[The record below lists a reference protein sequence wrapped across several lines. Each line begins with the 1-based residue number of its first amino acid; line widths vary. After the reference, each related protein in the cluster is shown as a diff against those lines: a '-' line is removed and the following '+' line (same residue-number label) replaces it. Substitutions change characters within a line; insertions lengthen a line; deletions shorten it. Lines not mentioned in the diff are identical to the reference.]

1 MSRLPFELLLALR
14 YLRPKRTF
22 VSVITLISVLGVSLG
37 VAVLIV
43 YGTGGWLTGADRGWD
58 VWNAHLIPNSPQQ
71 MKQLFGVDDRLV
83 KVADE
88 TPLHKALVLVEPCG
102 FFRSAN
108 CFGSVFLRNDI
119 HFDGDVVWARYV
131 QGYEDQIIAAFPGR
145 RVYVATWD
153 DGAVIRPYVKP

>member
-1 MSRLPFELLLALR
+1 MGLIRSRLYGPQPPPRFAAGVVVYAAL
-14 YLRPKRTF
+14 
-22 VSVITLISVLGVSLG
+22 
-37 VAVLIV
+37 AVLIV
-43 YGTGGWLTGADRGWD
+43 YGTGGWLVGADRGWD
-58 VWNAHLIPNSPQQ
+58 VWNAHLIPNSPLQ

-88 TPLHKALVLVEPCG
+88 TPLHQALVLVEPCG

-108 CFGSVFLRNDI
+108 CYGSVFLRNDI

-131 QGYEDQIIAAFPGR
+131 EGHEDQIIAAFPGR

-153 DGAVIRPYVKP
+153 DGAVIKPYVKP